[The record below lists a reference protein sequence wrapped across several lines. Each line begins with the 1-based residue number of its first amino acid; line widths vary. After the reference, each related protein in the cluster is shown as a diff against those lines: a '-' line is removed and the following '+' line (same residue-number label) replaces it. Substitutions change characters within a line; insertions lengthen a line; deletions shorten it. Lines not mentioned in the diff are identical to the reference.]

1 MLSSSMHCVRLND
14 QITGGD
20 YRHLTIS
27 VALASPFSNPLLP
40 RQRTPEAPNRGQAR
54 HTHVSAAAVACLLR
68 RPGQVPAQ
76 LRALFC
82 SVPGGDEIRSP
93 GPCIETTASSI
104 CRSCRNRRQPSESCW
119 EVNGRLQSCDHQACQ
134 ICKFH
139 SPKTSQ
145 CSFRFSFNTGI
156 ILFFKQ
162 KKGGVITCIHC
173 RGNWE

>member
-1 MLSSSMHCVRLND
+1 MRTEGTGVHRSFSILFGLRPRTSLFSGRREYAKRSLWYSIIFKNGLNGSSSPYLNRNRCPILRLSATAHASMLSSSTHCVRLND

-40 RQRTPEAPNRGQAR
+40 RQRTAEAPNRGQAR

-82 SVPGGDEIRSP
+82 SVPGGDEIRSRP
-93 GPCIETTASSI
+93 A
-104 CRSCRNRRQPSESCW
+104 
-119 EVNGRLQSCDHQACQ
+119 
-134 ICKFH
+134 
-139 SPKTSQ
+139 
-145 CSFRFSFNTGI
+145 
-156 ILFFKQ
+156 
-162 KKGGVITCIHC
+162 
-173 RGNWE
+173 